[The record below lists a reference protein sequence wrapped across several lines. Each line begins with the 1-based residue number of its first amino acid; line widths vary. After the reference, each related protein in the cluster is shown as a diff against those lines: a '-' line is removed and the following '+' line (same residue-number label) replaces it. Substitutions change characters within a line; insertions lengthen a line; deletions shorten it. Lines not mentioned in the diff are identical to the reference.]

1 MYKGVNPTP
10 RNWALVTTASGRLRV
25 CDSGG
30 RVIAGKWT
38 QMRIGKTKNGHVDD
52 HPKRGIVDWV
62 LATPHH
68 LSQTSPQKA
77 AGSYCVFSTPSL
89 PLFWR
94 CAAWDRH
101 SMRLA
106 SLTTSFEPS
115 GLINWNLEVPGNW
128 VPAYAASR
136 TFTRAPAT
144 GSHSLNLVNP
154 DIQPRRQF
162 PDVGRQSSQ
171 TFLVPL
177 PRNGPPITP

>member
-1 MYKGVNPTP
+1 MPRESARLNKSRASSFLIFPRWASTVPCKLRRCINREYCAETECFCFSCCGRSMYKGVNPTP

-77 AGSYCVFSTPSL
+77 AGSYCVFSTVGVGT
-89 PLFWR
+89 
-94 CAAWDRH
+94 DTVN
-101 SMRLA
+101 
-106 SLTTSFEPS
+106 LTLMS
-115 GLINWNLEVPGNW
+115 V
-128 VPAYAASR
+128 
-136 TFTRAPAT
+136 
-144 GSHSLNLVNP
+144 
-154 DIQPRRQF
+154 
-162 PDVGRQSSQ
+162 
-171 TFLVPL
+171 
-177 PRNGPPITP
+177 